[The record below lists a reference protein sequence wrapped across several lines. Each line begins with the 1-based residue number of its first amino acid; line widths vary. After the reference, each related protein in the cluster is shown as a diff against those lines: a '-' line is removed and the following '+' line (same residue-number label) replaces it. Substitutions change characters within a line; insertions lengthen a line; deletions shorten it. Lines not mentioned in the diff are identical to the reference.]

1 MEAEVEPSSSDVDG
15 TLLDLLIVME
25 KVKEHSNKEVQR
37 LEHEH
42 EQGSACTFTAATSN
56 EELERSAGNRQS
68 SRSRSSRR
76 GCSKGSRS
84 SASPLFAPRA
94 LPKKAF
100 LKGMRKAEP
109 PLKAFPKKAFLK
121 AMRKVNGEKMS
132 VSMESRATSSDSLLD
147 SMEWPSFRC
156 RTSIGS

>member
-15 TLLDLLIVME
+15 ILLDLLSVIE
-25 KVKEHSNKEVQR
+25 KVRHDNKEVQR

-56 EELERSAGNRQS
+56 EELARSVGNRQS

-76 GCSKGSRS
+76 GCSKGSQS

-94 LPKKAF
+94 LPKNVF
-100 LKGMRKAEP
+100 LKNMRKAEP
-109 PLKAFPKKAFLK
+109 PLKAFPKNAFLEATRK
-121 AMRKVNGEKMS
+121 AP
-132 VSMESRATSSDSLLD
+132 DSAAQHTGQQ
-147 SMEWPSFRC
+147 S
-156 RTSIGS
+156 

>member
-15 TLLDLLIVME
+15 ILLDLLSVIE
-25 KVKEHSNKEVQR
+25 KVRHDNKEVQR

-56 EELERSAGNRQS
+56 EELARSAGNRQS

-76 GCSKGSRS
+76 GCSKGSQS

-94 LPKKAF
+94 LPKNVF
-100 LKGMRKAEP
+100 LKSMRKAEP
-109 PLKAFPKKAFLK
+109 PLKAFPKNAFLK
-121 AMRKVNGEKMS
+121 ATRK
-132 VSMESRATSSDSLLD
+132 APDSAAQHTGQQ
-147 SMEWPSFRC
+147 S
-156 RTSIGS
+156 

>member
-25 KVKEHSNKEVQR
+25 KVKHDNKEVQR

-56 EELERSAGNRQS
+56 EELARSVGNRQS

-76 GCSKGSRS
+76 GCSKGSQS

-94 LPKKAF
+94 LPKNVF
-100 LKGMRKAEP
+100 LKNMRKAEP
-109 PLKAFPKKAFLK
+109 PLKAFPKNAFLEATRK
-121 AMRKVNGEKMS
+121 AP
-132 VSMESRATSSDSLLD
+132 DSAAQHTGQQ
-147 SMEWPSFRC
+147 S
-156 RTSIGS
+156 

>member
-1 MEAEVEPSSSDVDG
+1 MSAEVGPSSSDVDG
-15 TLLDLLIVME
+15 TLLDLLMVME
-25 KVKEHSNKEVQR
+25 KVKKHYDEKVQQ
-37 LEHEH
+37 LEHKH

-94 LPKKAF
+94 LPKHAF
-100 LKGMRKAEP
+100 LKAMRKAAP

-121 AMRKVNGEKMS
+121 TMRKAEPS
-132 VSMESRATSSDSLLD
+132 SR
-147 SMEWPSFRC
+147 PCGR
-156 RTSIGS
+156 